1 MEEQPT
7 STGAEQPA
15 APIPPTTP
23 SADTGDTHARPINAG
38 DIDTCDTERMP
49 RTHEEWTAFAAL
61 PPTQR
66 ADVYIRALRSM
77 TAVVATLAV
86 AGPVAAVAILAMPG
100 IRGLAHDRRLPAVA
114 PLGR

>member
-15 APIPPTTP
+15 APIPSTTP
-23 SADTGDTHARPINAG
+23 RAG
-38 DIDTCDTERMP
+38 AEAGATASTDRLP
-49 RTHEEWTAFAAL
+49 RTHDEWTAFASL
-61 PPTQR
+61 PPTER

-86 AGPVAAVAILAMPG
+86 AGPVAVVILALSG
-100 IRGLAHDRRLPAVA
+100 VRGLAHDRRPAAMA